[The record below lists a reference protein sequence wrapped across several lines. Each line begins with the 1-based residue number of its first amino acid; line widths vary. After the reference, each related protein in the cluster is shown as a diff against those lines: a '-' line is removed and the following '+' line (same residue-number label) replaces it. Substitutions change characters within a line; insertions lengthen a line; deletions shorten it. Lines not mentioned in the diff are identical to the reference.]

1 MARYSEDPVSQI
13 ISFRVN
19 EEEKKLIQLLAKGHS
34 VSISILLRRCLCLL
48 KDFPEQ
54 VHAELRRANQI
65 EMIQQGNEHDK

>member
-1 MARYSEDPVSQI
+1 MARYSEDPVNQI

-34 VSISILLRRCLCLL
+34 VSISILLRHSLNLL
-48 KDFPEQ
+48 KEFPEQ

-65 EMIQQGNEHDK
+65 EMIQQGND